1 MMLKTLVK
9 KQMMELNRGFFYN
22 QKTGKMRDKGSS
34 ILFIILY
41 AFLIIG
47 LLGGM
52 FTLMSVA
59 MCTALVEA
67 GLAWL
72 YFVIASMVAVF
83 MGVFGS
89 VFNTFSALYQAKDND
104 LLLSLPIPVSHILIS
119 RLIGVYLMGLMFS
132 GVVMIPAAVV
142 YWIFAPFSV
151 MGIIGS
157 FMLVLL
163 ISVLVLVLSCLL
175 GWVVAKISNKLKNK
189 GFITAIVSLVFFGAY
204 YMFYFKASD
213 LLQTLIANAATVGAK
228 VKGAAYPLYLLGK
241 AGTGAPLPLLIVTL
255 VMAAALAL
263 TWYVLA
269 RSFIKIATTTGATS
283 RTKYREKAA
292 RVQSGFA
299 ALLGKECKRFTA
311 SATYMLNCGMGI
323 LLMPIACV
331 FFLIKGAAVRELVT
345 MLELGEGFVGAIL
358 IAVICMLASMNDI
371 TAPSVS
377 LEGKSIWIVQSL
389 PVSAWQVLKAKLTL
403 HVILTAIPVFLCS
416 LCGVIVLRP
425 TVWTA
430 LLIFLLPLLYVVFS
444 ACFGLFLNLQRPN
457 LKWTSEIIPIK
468 QSMSVMVALFG
479 GWGYAIA
486 IAVGC
491 LLLRKIIP
499 AEIILLAVAVLTV
512 VLVWLLYRWLRKKGT
527 AIFEAL

>member
-1 MMLKTLVK
+1 MLKTLVK
-9 KQMMELNRGFFYN
+9 KQMLELNRGFFYN
-22 QKTGKMRDKGSS
+22 QKTGKMRNKGSS

-47 LLGGM
+47 VLGGM

-59 MCTALVEA
+59 MCMALIEA

-72 YFVIASMVAVF
+72 YFVIVSMVAVF

-119 RLIGVYLMGLMFS
+119 RLLGVYLMGLMFS

-151 MGIIGS
+151 MGIVGS
-157 FMLVLL
+157 LLLVLL

-175 GWVVAKISNKLKNK
+175 GWVVAKISSKLKNK
-189 GFITAIVSLVFFGAY
+189 GFITVIVSLVFFGAY
-204 YMFYFKASD
+204 YMFYFKASE
-213 LLQTLIANAATVGAK
+213 LLQLLIQNAVTVGDK
-228 VKGAAYPLYLLGK
+228 IKGAAYPLYLLGK
-241 AGTGAPLPLLIVTL
+241 AGTGDPLPLLIVTL
-255 VMAAALAL
+255 VIAAVLAL

-283 RTKYREKAA
+283 RTKYKEKAA

-299 ALLGKECKRFTA
+299 ALLGRERKRFTS

-345 MLELGEGFVGAIL
+345 ALELGEAWVGAIL
-358 IAVICMLASMNDI
+358 IAAICMLASMNDI

-403 HVILTAIPVFLCS
+403 HLILTVIPVFLCS

-425 TVWTA
+425 TIRTA
-430 LLIFLLPLLYVVFS
+430 FLIFLFPLLYTVFS
-444 ACFGLFLNLQRPN
+444 ACFGLFLNLQKPN

-468 QSMSVMVALFG
+468 QSMSVMVALLG
-479 GWGYAIA
+479 GWGYAIVM
-486 IAVGC
+486 IVMC
-491 LLLRKIIP
+491 LVLQRIIP
-499 AEIILLAVAVLTV
+499 VEIVLLAFTLLTAVLAG
-512 VLVWLLYRWLRKKGT
+512 LLYRWLRKKGT